1 MVLDFSIIMGS
12 KSFRLFLLFC
22 SLVSLF
28 LSSSAQ
34 TTCTSYSFTSNN
46 RVFATCNTL
55 PHLDA
60 HLHWTYN
67 STARTVDIAYRAK
80 STTDG
85 WVAWAIN
92 PSGLKMVGSQALVAY
107 QTSSGIQVYTAPI
120 TEFSIKQGNLSFGVS
135 GLTAEYVSDQFII
148 YATLTLTSTSVN
160 QVWQTGPLS
169 SGAPASH
176 LTSGAN
182 IQSMGTLDFLSG
194 QTSTSGGGNS
204 RIRRRNVSSFISA
217 KGRLQFKPLFIF

>member
-1 MVLDFSIIMGS
+1 MGS

-34 TTCTSYSFTSNN
+34 TTCTSYSFSSNK
-46 RVFATCNTL
+46 VFATCNTL

-67 STARTVDIAYRAK
+67 STTRTVDIAYRAT

-107 QTSSGIQVYTAPI
+107 QNSSGIQAYTAPI
-120 TEFSIKQGNLSFGVS
+120 TDFSIKQGSLSFEVS
-135 GLTAEYVSDQFII
+135 GLKAEYVSNQFII

-176 LTSGAN
+176 PTSGAN

-204 RIRRRNVSSFISA
+204 RIRRRNVSSFISS
-217 KGRLQFKPLFIF
+217 KGLLQFKPLFIF